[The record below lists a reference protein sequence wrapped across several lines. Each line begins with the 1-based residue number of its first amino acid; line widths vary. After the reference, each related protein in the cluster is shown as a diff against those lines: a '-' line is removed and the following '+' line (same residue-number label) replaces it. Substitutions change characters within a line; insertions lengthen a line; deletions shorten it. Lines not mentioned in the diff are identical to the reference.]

1 MKTILYITK
10 LVVVSIVL
18 FGVTACSQNNPIVDD
33 GYKSPYI
40 RSVIT
45 ESIPINDSDYLNDVV
60 QVYIENSHKIFN
72 QIEFTFTRRPI
83 NNREINIQLKSLRL
97 RQDNVE
103 VSLDSVKVE
112 NPGEMII
119 YYGATPYILSIDQ
132 YRFIF
137 FVSVDSQYSVQM
149 NSTK

>member
-83 NNREINIQLKSLRL
+83 NNREINIHLKSLRL